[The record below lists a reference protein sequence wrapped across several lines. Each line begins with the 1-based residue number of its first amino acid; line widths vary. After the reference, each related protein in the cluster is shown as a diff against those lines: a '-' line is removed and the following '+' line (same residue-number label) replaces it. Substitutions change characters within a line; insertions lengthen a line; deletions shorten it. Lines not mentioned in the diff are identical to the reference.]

1 MKIMDNAD
9 KIHSLN
15 PNYLYLLEKMK
26 KETAKI
32 INLKIKLQEIKLRNL
47 RDEKTVRKSIFREL
61 NMLLIL

>member
-1 MKIMDNAD
+1 MDNAD

-26 KETAKI
+26 KETAKK
-32 INLKIKLQEIKLRNL
+32 INLKMKLQEIKLRNL
-47 RDEKTVRKSIFREL
+47 RVEKTVRKSIFREL